1 MAENSRWTLLFFLWM
16 GTLTILSLLPSD
28 QLEVKTPPIPHL
40 DKWVHFVFY
49 TIGMTLGALFLRARC
64 HQKKKMNF
72 ALPAMAVALVSYG
85 MVIEVLQGISDT
97 DRSAEWGD
105 VWANILGIVF
115 GAGISLLLF
124 RKVRAF
130 NWGD

>member
-1 MAENSRWTLLFFLWM
+1 M

-40 DKWVHFVFY
+40 DKWAHFSFY
-49 TIGMTLGALFLRARC
+49 TIAMTLGALFLRARC
-64 HQKKKMNF
+64 RQKKKMNF
-72 ALPAMAVALVSYG
+72 ALPAMAVALVFYG

-115 GAGISLLLF
+115 GAGISVLLF